1 MLSLG
6 RLLPGRPGL
15 DRLAASVQGEQAM
28 SLLTA
33 LTRNVAETSPNA
45 EDPRL
50 KTRHYALSKETVWTA
65 VQQLAG
71 SQQGWTVVQADPA
84 EGVLKAQS
92 RTRLLKFVDDV
103 TIRVRPAS
111 GQRISV
117 DLHSRS
123 RVGKADFGTNARRI
137 GRFLTALDEALSP
150 KPG

>member
-1 MLSLG
+1 
-6 RLLPGRPGL
+6 
-15 DRLAASVQGEQAM
+15 M

-50 KTRHYALSKETVWTA
+50 RTRLYALSRETVWIT

-71 SQQGWTVVQADPA
+71 TRQGWTVIEADPA
-84 EGVLKAQS
+84 EGTLKAEA
-92 RTRLLKFVDDV
+92 RTRLIKFVDDV
-103 TIRVRPAS
+103 TIRVRPAN

-137 GRFLTALDEALSP
+137 GAFLEELDRALSLH
-150 KPG
+150 KT

>member
-1 MLSLG
+1 
-6 RLLPGRPGL
+6 
-15 DRLAASVQGEQAM
+15 M

-33 LTRNVAETSPNA
+33 LTRNVAETSADA

-50 KTRHYALSKETVWTA
+50 RTRFYALSRETVWIT

-71 SQQGWTVVQADPA
+71 TRPGWTVMKTDPA
-84 EGVLKAQS
+84 EGELVIEA

-117 DLHSRS
+117 DLRSRS

-137 GRFLTALDEALSP
+137 GDFLAALDSALSLH
-150 KPG
+150 KS